1 MLSTFLS
8 HQRKSFWRSRNRGG
22 SIATQILLGFFM
34 LYFLAVAVGLGF
46 GMTVFLPKI
55 FKGVDI
61 LTSFNGIILY
71 YFALDFI
78 MRLQLQELPTL
89 SIIPYLHLKIPK
101 GKIISFLNI
110 KALFSAFNVWPIF
123 LFFPFIFTEIID
135 EYGAFAAIMYV
146 VAILSI
152 TVFNNYLILYIKR
165 KSITNVLYTLGGFIL
180 IAVFGALEYFKII
193 SLISVSD
200 AVFRA
205 IGERPYL
212 GFAFTIAAIAVFK
225 INSDFLL
232 KNLYVEELGIKQ
244 EKKVST
250 DYAFLNRFG
259 KVGELAALELKLILR
274 HKRSRSSVILGF
286 FFLLYGF
293 MFYREKLINSDSFG
307 TMMFAGIFM
316 TGVTI
321 IIYGQFMFAWQSAH
335 FDGLLSNKINFKN
348 FIKAKFLLFTI
359 GSSIISLLSTFYGFL
374 SWKLVFMHLVCYL
387 YNIGFGTVIV
397 LYLATFNY
405 KRIDIT
411 KSASFNYQGTGA
423 TQWLL
428 MFPYALT
435 PMLMY
440 LPFSLLNIPYWGLS
454 AIGIFGVI
462 MLLMRGFWIN
472 LITAKFEKQR
482 YKIAEGFRE

>member
-34 LYFLAVAVGLGF
+34 LYFLAVAVGIGF
-46 GMTVFLPKI
+46 GMNIFLPKV

-71 YFALDFI
+71 YFAFDFV

-89 SIIPYLHLKIPK
+89 SIIPYLHLKVPK
-101 GKIISFLNI
+101 YKIIGFLNI
-110 KALFSAFNVWPIF
+110 KALFSAFNLWPIF

-135 EYGAFAAIMYV
+135 EYGAFAAVMYV

-180 IAVFGALEYFKII
+180 IAIFGALEYFKII

-200 AVFRA
+200 TVFRA

-212 GFAFTIAAIAVFK
+212 GFAFTILAFAVFK

-232 KNLYVEELGIKQ
+232 KNLYVEELSTKQ

-274 HKRSRSSVILGF
+274 HKRSRSSVILGL

-293 MFYREKLINSDSFG
+293 FFYRQKLIDTDSFG
-307 TMMFAGIFM
+307 KMMFAGIFM
-316 TGVTI
+316 TGVSI
-321 IIYGQFMFAWQSAH
+321 IIYGQFMFAWQSSH

-359 GSSIISLLSTFYGFL
+359 GSTIISLLSTFYGFM
-374 SWKLVFMHLVCYL
+374 SWKLVVMHLVCYL

-405 KRIDIT
+405 KRIDIN
-411 KSASFNYQGTGA
+411 KAASFNYQGTGA

-440 LPFSLLNIPYWGLS
+440 LPFSLLDLPYWGLFT
-454 AIGIFGVI
+454 IGAFGVL
-462 MLLMRGFWIN
+462 MLLMRGFWVN